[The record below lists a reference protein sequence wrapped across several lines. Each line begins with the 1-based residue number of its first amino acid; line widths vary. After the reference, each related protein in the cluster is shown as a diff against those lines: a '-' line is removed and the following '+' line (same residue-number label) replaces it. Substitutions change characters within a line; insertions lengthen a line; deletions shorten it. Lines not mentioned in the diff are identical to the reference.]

1 MRGIICHTGGTSL
14 MALGCN
20 PPNQPGVYPSRNDI
34 IHGHIHIYIYTHGYV
49 DTNTNTA
56 TDSRD
61 TAMYRTVHL
70 CIDAMHSYS
79 QIIRLLSQP
88 APQPRLLAVKKLHGL
103 QQTGFFQPSLS
114 CLFLAD
120 HRKYLAFLVD

>member
-1 MRGIICHTGGTSL
+1 

-34 IHGHIHIYIYTHGYV
+34 IHGHIYIYTLNCRYRYRYV
-49 DTNTNTA
+49 DTDTNTA

-70 CIDAMHSYS
+70 CIDATHSYS